1 MGYTGPAVDSED
13 FESGEERLIENNRV
27 DGMVLVLWYTMKEA
41 KFLNVREGEEG
52 EFYER
57 IIHVKDE
64 FVLQYELPIRAD

>member
-27 DGMVLVLWYTMKEA
+27 DGVVLVLWYTMKQA
-41 KFLNVREGEEG
+41 KFLYVREGEKG

-64 FVLQYELPIRAD
+64 FVPQYELPIRAD